1 MFFHGFTFNPTPP
14 LSLDAPPPMLVPVM
28 LFSVPQC
35 KHMVFAVTCVYSHV
49 LPLCFSQDH
58 INFIIG
64 RQSFNLRQLEDA
76 LSAFKELL
84 LGESLQ
90 SSEQQAS
97 YLREFLFVFQV

>member
-1 MFFHGFTFNPTPP
+1 
-14 LSLDAPPPMLVPVM
+14 
-28 LFSVPQC
+28 
-35 KHMVFAVTCVYSHV
+35 MVLAVTCVYSHV
-49 LPLCFSQDH
+49 LPLRFSQDH

-76 LSAFKELL
+76 LLAFKELL

-97 YLREFLFVFQV
+97 YLREFLFVFQVWRFFSIYRHLCVSVLGRCLPENLSVMSLVR

>member
-1 MFFHGFTFNPTPP
+1 MALAEYRSNFFQNCFQF
-14 LSLDAPPPMLVPVM
+14 
-28 LFSVPQC
+28 
-35 KHMVFAVTCVYSHV
+35 
-49 LPLCFSQDH
+49 FSQDH

-76 LSAFKELL
+76 LLAFKELL

-90 SSEQQAS
+90 TSEQQAS